1 MLFGSKLIRTL
12 CSVES
17 VLFDT
22 VHIVFVLAMGCY
34 EEEFR
39 GVPPPINLKFSIH
52 LLLSS
57 LSVSP
62 GHTTP
67 SSAFLFSFCA
77 SSAVG
82 PNLQSDDRLERAA
95 LSLFSSPHMHF
106 SPTPSPAS
114 LYIKTLYLAFLF
126 PSRFHLFN
134 LISLSVA
141 SLSSYTTPSPSS
153 TNLLF
158 LYFCVSE
165 ALSIF

>member
-22 VHIVFVLAMGCY
+22 VQIVCVLAMGCY
-34 EEEFR
+34 GEEFR
-39 GVPPPINLKFSIH
+39 AVPSINLKFSIH
-52 LLLSS
+52 PLLSS

-62 GHTTP
+62 GRTTP
-67 SSAFLFSFCA
+67 SSSFLFSFCA

-126 PSRFHLFN
+126 PFRFHLFN

-141 SLSSYTTPSPSS
+141 SLSSYNTPSPPSA
-153 TNLLF
+153 NLLF